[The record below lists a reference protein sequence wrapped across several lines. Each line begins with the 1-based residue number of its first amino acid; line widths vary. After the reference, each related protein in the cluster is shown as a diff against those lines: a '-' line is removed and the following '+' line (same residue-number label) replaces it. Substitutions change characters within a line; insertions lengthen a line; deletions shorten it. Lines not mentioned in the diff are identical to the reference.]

1 MARNPKHDVLFE
13 PIQIGPK
20 TMKNRFYQIPH
31 CNGFG
36 SERPLSQAYFRAMKA
51 EGGYAACCTEY
62 CSISPESDD
71 THRVSARIWDDGDIR
86 NLGIMCEML
95 HEHGA
100 LAACELWY
108 GGPHAP
114 CMESRCVPRGPSQI
128 PSDFEYLTYAKEMDK
143 DDIRDVQ
150 QMYVDA
156 AKRARTAGFDIVYV
170 YGSHAYLPQQFLT
183 PYYNHRTDEYGGSL
197 ENRARF
203 WRETIEQ
210 VKEAVGDDCAI
221 AVRISTDMFMGEAG
235 TQLERDALP
244 FVELVDHLVDV
255 WDVNVSGI
263 SEWGED
269 ATPSRFYPQGRQ
281 LPWQAAVKSVSKKPV
296 LGVGRWTNP
305 DAMVDAINAGKLDII
320 ATCRPSISDP
330 FLPQKIDEGR
340 LDDIRECIGCNICIS
355 RWEIGGPPL
364 ICTQN
369 ATAGEEY
376 RRGWHP
382 ERFEP
387 AANAEND
394 VLVVGA
400 GPAGMECAMI
410 LGKRGMRR
418 VHLVEADDDMGG
430 IMRWIPQLPGL
441 GEWARVVNYR
451 KIQIDKLK
459 NVEFVPN
466 TRLDAQAVKEY
477 GAEIVIVATGGYW
490 ATDGLN
496 GATHDTIP
504 GADASLP
511 HVLTPEQIMVEGKA
525 IAGERVVVV
534 DNDGYFM
541 GVSLAEKLALE
552 GKQVTLLT
560 PMGNIAPYMH
570 FTLEAPNMHR
580 KLHTLGVE
588 IVTYHMPTKIEAG
601 GVTAAHVYD
610 EKGHEQSWEADAT
623 VLVTQRRSNEALF
636 RELKDV
642 VGRDALAADGVNA
655 LYRIG
660 DCEAPRLIADAVFSG
675 HRLAREIDS
684 PNPEV
689 ALPFKRERRVPDEQ
703 ALEDDLRELRERRE
717 REAVPA

>member
-13 PIQIGPK
+13 PIEIGPK

-86 NLGIMCEML
+86 NLSIMCDML
-95 HEHGA
+95 HEHDA

-128 PSDFEYLTYAKEMDK
+128 PSDFEYLTYAIEADK
-143 DDIRDVQ
+143 DDIRYLQ
-150 QMYVDA
+150 QLYVDA

-170 YGSHAYLPQQFLT
+170 YGSHSYLPQQFLT
-183 PYYNHRTDEYGGSL
+183 PYYNKRTDEYGGSF

-210 VKEAVGDDCAI
+210 VKDAVGDDCAI
-221 AVRISTDMFMGEAG
+221 AVRMSTDMFIGEPG
-235 TQLERDALP
+235 TQLERDCLP
-244 FVELVDHLVDV
+244 FVELVDDMVDV
-255 WDVNVSGI
+255 WDINVSSI
-263 SEWGED
+263 AEWGED

-305 DAMVDAINAGKLDII
+305 DMMADAINSGQLDII

-400 GPAGMECAMI
+400 GPAGMECAMV

-418 VHLVEADDDMGG
+418 VHLVEAQDDMGG
-430 IMRWIPQLPGL
+430 IMRWIPELPGL

-459 NVEFVPN
+459 NVEFIPD
-466 TRLDAQAVKEY
+466 TKLDAQGVKKY

-490 ATDGLN
+490 ETDGLN
-496 GATHDTIP
+496 GASREPIA

-511 HVLTPEQIMVEGKA
+511 HVLTPEQIMVEGKQA
-525 IAGERVVVV
+525 PGERVIIV

-541 GVSLAEKLALE
+541 GVSLAEKLASE
-552 GKQVTLLT
+552 GKKVTIMT
-560 PMGNIAPYMH
+560 PMGHIAPYMH

-580 KLHTLGVE
+580 KLHKLGVE
-588 IVTYHMPTKIEAG
+588 IVTYHLPTKIEAG
-601 GVTAAHVYD
+601 GVTATHVYD
-610 EKGHEQSWEADAT
+610 VDAHEHTWEADAT

-636 RELKDV
+636 RELKDS
-642 VGRDALAADGVNA
+642 VGLEALKAEGVEA

-660 DCEAPRLIADAVFSG
+660 DCEAPRLVADAIFSG
-675 HRLAREIDS
+675 HRLAREIDTDD
-684 PNPEV
+684 PAVP
-689 ALPFKRERRVPDEQ
+689 LPFKRERRVPGEDELQ
-703 ALEDDLRELRERRE
+703 RDLAELRERRE

>member
-86 NLGIMCEML
+86 NLSIMCAML

-114 CMESRCVPRGPSQI
+114 CMESRCVPRGPTQI

-143 DDIRDVQ
+143 DDIREVQ
-150 QMYVDA
+150 QLYVDA
-156 AKRARTAGFDIVYV
+156 AKRAREAGFDIVYV
-170 YGSHAYLPQQFLT
+170 YGSHSYLPQQFLT

-210 VKEAVGDDCAI
+210 VKAAVGDDCAI

-269 ATPSRFYPQGRQ
+269 ATPSRFYASGRQ
-281 LPWQAAVKSVSKKPV
+281 LPWQAAVKAVSNKPV

-305 DAMVDAINAGKLDII
+305 DAMVDAINSGKLDII

-387 AANAEND
+387 AADADND
-394 VLVVGA
+394 VL
-400 GPAGMECAMI
+400 
-410 LGKRGMRR
+410 
-418 VHLVEADDDMGG
+418 
-430 IMRWIPQLPGL
+430 
-441 GEWARVVNYR
+441 
-451 KIQIDKLK
+451 
-459 NVEFVPN
+459 
-466 TRLDAQAVKEY
+466 
-477 GAEIVIVATGGYW
+477 
-490 ATDGLN
+490 LN
-496 GATHDTIP
+496 GATHDTVP

-511 HVLTPEQIMVEGKA
+511 HVLTPEQIMVDGKTA
-525 IAGERVVVV
+525 PGERVIVF

-541 GVSLAEKLALE
+541 GVSLAEKLATE
-552 GKQVTLLT
+552 GKRVTIMT
-560 PMGNIAPYMH
+560 PMGHIAPYMH

-580 KLHTLGVE
+580 TLHKLGVE
-588 IVTYHMPTKIEAG
+588 VVTYHMPSKIEAG
-601 GVTAAHVYD
+601 GVTAEHVYD
-610 EKGHEQSWEADAT
+610 TEGHSRTFEADSV
-623 VLVTQRRSNEALF
+623 VLVSQRRSNEALY

-642 VGRDALAADGVNA
+642 VGREALAGEGGNA
-655 LYRIG
+655 
-660 DCEAPRLIADAVFSG
+660 
-675 HRLAREIDS
+675 
-684 PNPEV
+684 
-689 ALPFKRERRVPDEQ
+689 
-703 ALEDDLRELRERRE
+703 
-717 REAVPA
+717 

>member
-1 MARNPKHDVLFE
+1 V
-13 PIQIGPK
+13 
-20 TMKNRFYQIPH
+20 
-31 CNGFG
+31 
-36 SERPLSQAYFRAMKA
+36 
-51 EGGYAACCTEY
+51 
-62 CSISPESDD
+62 
-71 THRVSARIWDDGDIR
+71 
-86 NLGIMCEML
+86 
-95 HEHGA
+95 
-100 LAACELWY
+100 
-108 GGPHAP
+108 
-114 CMESRCVPRGPSQI
+114 
-128 PSDFEYLTYAKEMDK
+128 
-143 DDIRDVQ
+143 
-150 QMYVDA
+150 
-156 AKRARTAGFDIVYV
+156 
-170 YGSHAYLPQQFLT
+170 
-183 PYYNHRTDEYGGSL
+183 
-197 ENRARF
+197 
-203 WRETIEQ
+203 
-210 VKEAVGDDCAI
+210 
-221 AVRISTDMFMGEAG
+221 
-235 TQLERDALP
+235 LP

-269 ATPSRFYPQGRQ
+269 ATPSRFYPQGRL

-305 DAMVDAINAGKLDII
+305 DAMVDAINSGKLDII

-330 FLPQKIDEGR
+330 FLPMKIDEGR
-340 LDDIRECIGCNICIS
+340 LEDIRECIGCNICIS

-418 VHLVEADDDMGG
+418 VHLVEAQDDMGG

-459 NVEFVPN
+459 NVEFIPD
-466 TRLDAQAVKEY
+466 TRLDANGVKEY
-477 GAEIVIVATGGYW
+477 GAEIVVVATGGYW

-504 GADASLP
+504 GADAGLA
-511 HVLTPEQIMVEGKA
+511 HVLTPEQIMVEGKQPP
-525 IAGERVVVV
+525 GERVVIV

-552 GKQVTLLT
+552 GKKVTLMT
-560 PMGNIAPYMH
+560 PMGHIAPYMH

-580 KLHTLGVE
+580 KLHKLGVE

-610 EKGHEQSWEADAT
+610 GDGHERTWEADAT

-642 VGRDALAADGVNA
+642 VGLEALSAEGVSA

-675 HRLAREIDS
+675 HRLAREIDTD
-684 PNPEV
+684 NPAV
-689 ALPFKRERRVPDEQ
+689 PLPFKRERRVPDSTSLEQ
-703 ALEDDLRELRERRE
+703 DLEELRARRD

>member
-1 MARNPKHDVLFE
+1 MARDPKHDILFE

-36 SERPLSQAYFRAMKA
+36 SERPYSQAHFRAMKA
-51 EGGYAACCTEY
+51 EGGYGACVTEY
-62 CSISPESDD
+62 CSIHPESDD
-71 THRVSARIWDDGDIR
+71 THRVSARLWDDEDIK
-86 NLGIMCEML
+86 NLSLMCDMV

-100 LAACELWY
+100 LVGAELWY

-114 CMESRCVPRGPSQI
+114 CMESRCTPRAPSQI
-128 PSDFEYLTYAKEMDK
+128 PSDFEYLTYPKAMDK
-143 DDIRDVQ
+143 DDIREVQ
-150 QMYVDA
+150 GFYVEA
-156 AKRARTAGFDIVYV
+156 AKRARSAGFDIVYV
-170 YGSHAYLPQQFLT
+170 YGSHSYLPQQFLT
-183 PYYNHRTDEYGGSL
+183 PYYNKRTDEYGGSL

-221 AVRISTDMFMGEAG
+221 AVRMSTDMFIGEPG
-235 TQLERDALP
+235 TQLERDCLP

-269 ATPSRFYPQGRQ
+269 AMPSRFYPSGHR
-281 LPWQAAVKSVSKKPV
+281 LAWQAAVKAVSKKPV
-296 LGVGRWTNP
+296 LGVGRWNSP
-305 DAMVDAINAGKLDII
+305 DLMVDAIKSGKLDII
-320 ATCRPSISDP
+320 ATCRPSIADP

-340 LDDIRECIGCNICIS
+340 LDDIRECIGINLCIS

-364 ICTQN
+364 VCAQN

-382 ERFEP
+382 ERFDQ
-387 AANAEND
+387 AENWDND

-400 GPAGMECAMI
+400 GPAGMECAMV

-418 VHLVEADDDMGG
+418 VHLVEAQDDMGG
-430 IMRWIPQLPGL
+430 HMRWVPQLPGL
-441 GEWARVVNYR
+441 GEWARIVNYR
-451 KIQIDKLK
+451 KIQIDKLP
-459 NVEFVPN
+459 NVEFIPN
-466 TRLDAQAVKEY
+466 KRLTAQDAKEY
-477 GAEIVIVATGGYW
+477 GAEIVIIATGSYW

-496 GATHDTIP
+496 GASHDTIP

-511 HVLTPEQIMVEGKA
+511 YCLTPEQIMVEGEDVP
-525 IAGERVVVV
+525 GERVIIF

-541 GVSLAEKLALE
+541 GVSLAEKLAME
-552 GKQVTLLT
+552 GKKVTMMT
-560 PMGNIAPYMH
+560 PMGHFMPYMH

-580 KLHTLGVE
+580 RLHSLGVE
-588 IVTYHMPTKIEAG
+588 MVTYQLPTRIEQGRVVAS
-601 GVTAAHVYD
+601 HVYD
-610 EKGHEQSWEADAT
+610 TEGKEHEWECDAV
-623 VLVTQRRSNEALF
+623 VLVSARLSDEALY

-642 VGRDALAADGVNA
+642 IGMDALRAEGIKG

-660 DCEAPRLIADAVFSG
+660 ECVAPMLLSEVVFDG

-684 PNPEV
+684 ENPEV
-689 ALPFKRERRVPDEQ
+689 PKPFIRERRVV
-703 ALEDDLRELRERRE
+703 E
-717 REAVPA
+717 REFALA

>member
-1 MARNPKHDVLFE
+1 
-13 PIQIGPK
+13 
-20 TMKNRFYQIPH
+20 
-31 CNGFG
+31 
-36 SERPLSQAYFRAMKA
+36 
-51 EGGYAACCTEY
+51 
-62 CSISPESDD
+62 
-71 THRVSARIWDDGDIR
+71 
-86 NLGIMCEML
+86 
-95 HEHGA
+95 
-100 LAACELWY
+100 
-108 GGPHAP
+108 
-114 CMESRCVPRGPSQI
+114 METRCVPRGPSQI
-128 PSDFEYLTYAKEMDK
+128 PSDFEYLTYSIEADK
-143 DDIRDVQ
+143 DDIRYLQ
-150 QMYVDA
+150 QLYVDA

-170 YGSHAYLPQQFLT
+170 YGSHSYLPQQFLT
-183 PYYNHRTDEYGGSL
+183 PYYNKRTDEYGGSF

-210 VKEAVGDDCAI
+210 VKAAVGDDCAI
-221 AVRISTDMFMGEAG
+221 AVRMSTDMFIGEAG
-235 TQLERDALP
+235 TQLERDCLP
-244 FVELVDHLVDV
+244 FVELVDDMVDV

-269 ATPSRFYPQGRQ
+269 ATPSRFYPAGRL

-296 LGVGRWTNP
+296 LGVGRFTNP
-305 DAMVDAINAGKLDII
+305 DMMADAITAGQLDII

-387 AANAEND
+387 AANSDND

-400 GPAGMECAMI
+400 GPAGMECAMV

-418 VHLVEADDDMGG
+418 VHLVEAQDDMGG

-459 NVEFVPN
+459 NVEFIPD
-466 TRLDAQAVKEY
+466 TSLDAQGVKEY

-496 GATHDTIP
+496 GASHDTIP

-511 HVLTPEQIMVEGKA
+511 HILTPEQIMVEGKQPQ
-525 IAGERVVVV
+525 GERVIIV

-541 GVSLAEKLALE
+541 GVSLAEKLATE
-552 GKQVTLLT
+552 GKKVTIMT
-560 PMGNIAPYMH
+560 PMGHIAPYMH

-580 KLHTLGVE
+580 KLHKLGVE
-588 IVTYHMPTKIEAG
+588 IVPYHLPTKIEAG
-601 GVTAAHVYD
+601 GLTAAHVYD
-610 EKGHEQSWEADAT
+610 EEGHEQTWEADAT

-636 RELKDV
+636 RELKDS
-642 VGRDALAADGVNA
+642 VGLDALQAEGVEA

-660 DCEAPRLIADAVFSG
+660 DCEAPRLIADAIFSG

-684 PNPEV
+684 DNPAV
-689 ALPFKRERRVPDEQ
+689 PLPFKRERRVPGEDELQ
-703 ALEDDLRELRERRE
+703 RDLEELRERRE

>member
-13 PIQIGPK
+13 PIQIGAK

-156 AKRARTAGFDIVYV
+156 AKRARTAGFDIIYV
-170 YGSHAYLPQQFLT
+170 YGSHSYLPQQFLT

-197 ENRARF
+197 ENRAHF

-210 VKEAVGDDCAI
+210 VKAAVGDDCAI
-221 AVRISTDMFMGEAG
+221 CVRISTDMFMGEAG

-263 SEWGED
+263 AEWGED
-269 ATPSRFYPQGRQ
+269 ATPSRFYPEGRA

-305 DAMVDAINAGKLDII
+305 DSMVDAINSGKLDII

-340 LDDIRECIGCNICIS
+340 LEDIRECIGCNVCIS

-394 VLVVGA
+394 VLVIGA

-418 VHLVEADDDMGG
+418 VHLVEAQEDMGG

-441 GEWARVVNYR
+441 GEWARLVNYR
-451 KIQIDKLK
+451 KIQIGKLK
-459 NVEFVPN
+459 NVEFIPD
-466 TRLDAQAVKEY
+466 TRLDAEGVAKY
-477 GAEIVIVATGGYW
+477 GAEIVIVATGAYW

-511 HVLTPEQIMVEGKA
+511 HILTPEQIMVEGKEA
-525 IAGERVVVV
+525 PGERVVIF

-552 GKQVTLLT
+552 GKQVTIMT

-580 KLHTLGVE
+580 KLHKLDVD
-588 IVTYHMPTKIEAG
+588 IVTYQMPTKIEAG

-610 EKGHEQSWEADAT
+610 TEGHERTWETDAT
-623 VLVTQRRSNEALF
+623 VLVSQRRSNEALY

-642 VGRDALAADGVNA
+642 VGLEALKAEGVDALF
-655 LYRIG
+655 RIG

-675 HRLAREIDS
+675 HRLAREIDTDD
-684 PNPEV
+684 PAV
-689 ALPFKRERRVPDEQ
+689 ALPFKRERRVPD
-703 ALEDDLRELRERRE
+703 AGSLEHDLEELRARRE

>member
-1 MARNPKHDVLFE
+1 MARDPKHDILFT
-13 PIQIGPK
+13 PVQIGPK
-20 TMKNRFYQIPH
+20 TLKNRFYQIPH

-36 SERPLSQAYFRAMKA
+36 SEKPMNQAYFRAMKA
-51 EGGYAACCTEY
+51 EGGYAAVSTEY

-71 THRVSARIWDDGDIR
+71 THRMSARIWDEDDIK
-86 NLGIMCEML
+86 NLSLMCDML

-114 CMESRCVPRGPSQI
+114 CMETRCVPRGPSQI
-128 PSDFEYLTYAKEMDK
+128 PSDFEHLTYCIEMDT
-143 DDIRDVQ
+143 DDIREVQ

-156 AKRARTAGFDIVYV
+156 ARRARAAGFDIVYV
-170 YGSHAYLPQQFLT
+170 YGSHSYLPQQFLT
-183 PYYNHRTDEYGGSL
+183 PYYNKRTDEYGGSL

-203 WRETIEQ
+203 WRETIES

-221 AVRISTDMFMGEAG
+221 CVRLSCDMFIGEPG
-235 TQLERDALP
+235 TQLERDAVP
-244 FVELVDHLVDV
+244 FAQMVDHLVDV
-255 WDVNVSGI
+255 WDVNLSGI

-269 ATPSRFYPQGRQ
+269 ATPSRFYETGRAI
-281 LPWQAAVKSVSKKPV
+281 PWQRRIKEVVTTPV

-305 DAMVDAINAGKLDII
+305 DRMVEAIENGWLDII

-330 FLPQKIDEGR
+330 FLPRKIEEGR
-340 LDDIRECIGCNICIS
+340 LDDIRECIGCNVCIS
-355 RWEIGGPPL
+355 RWEIGGPPV

-387 AANAEND
+387 AENADND

-400 GPAGMECAMI
+400 GPAGMECAMV

-418 VHLVEADDDMGG
+418 VHLVETQPDMGG
-430 IMRWIPQLPGL
+430 VMRWIPQLPGL

-451 KIQIDKLK
+451 TIQIDKLK
-459 NVEFVPN
+459 NVEFIPS
-466 TRLDAQAVKEY
+466 TTLSAQDVLEY
-477 GAEIVIVATGGYW
+477 GAEYVIVATGSYW

-496 GATHDTIP
+496 GCTHDTIP
-504 GADASLP
+504 GADASKP
-511 HVLTPEQIMVEGKA
+511 HVLTPDQVMDEGKQVP
-525 IAGERVVVV
+525 GERVLVV

-552 GKQVTLLT
+552 GKKVTLMTHL
-560 PMGNIAPYMH
+560 GHICPYMH
-570 FTLEAPNMHR
+570 FTLEAPNQHR
-580 KLHTLGVE
+580 KLHKLGVE
-588 IVTYHMPTKIEAG
+588 IATYHIPTKIEEG
-601 GVTAAHVYD
+601 LVRSVHVYD
-610 EKGHEQSWEADAT
+610 EEEHGHEWTADAV
-623 VLVTQRRSNEALF
+623 VLVTQRRSNERLF
-636 RELKDV
+636 RELKD
-642 VGRDALAADGVNA
+642 GIGMEKLSSEGVKD
-655 LYRIG
+655 LFRIG

-684 PNPEV
+684 DNP
-689 ALPFKRERRVPDEQ
+689 AQPLPFKRERRVIE
-703 ALEDDLRELRERRE
+703 RELA
-717 REAVPA
+717 AV

>member
-1 MARNPKHDVLFE
+1 MARNPKHDIIFE

-36 SERPLSQAYFRAMKA
+36 SEGPLSQAYFRAMKA
-51 EGGYAACCTEY
+51 EGGYAACCTDY

-86 NLGIMCEML
+86 NLSIMCDML

-114 CMESRCVPRGPSQI
+114 CMESRSVPRGPSQI
-128 PSDFEYLTYAKEMDK
+128 PSDFEYLTYAKEMEK

-150 QMYVDA
+150 QLYVDA

-170 YGSHAYLPQQFLT
+170 YGSHSYLPQQFLT

-197 ENRARF
+197 ENRARLL
-203 WRETIEQ
+203 RGTIEQ
-210 VKEAVGDDCAI
+210 VKAAVGDDCAI
-221 AVRISTDMFMGEAG
+221 AVRISADMFIGEAG
-235 TQLERDALP
+235 TQLERDVLP
-244 FVELVDHLVDV
+244 FVQLVDHLVDV

-269 ATPSRFYPQGRQ
+269 ATPSRFYPQGRL
-281 LPWQAAVKSVSKKPV
+281 LPWQAAGKAVWKKPV

-305 DAMVDAINAGKLDII
+305 DAMADAINSGKLDII

-330 FLPQKIDEGR
+330 FLPKKIDEGR
-340 LDDIRECIGCNICIS
+340 LEDIRECIGCNICIS

-382 ERFEP
+382 EKFEK
-387 AANAEND
+387 AGNADND

-400 GPAGMECAMI
+400 GPAGMECARV
-410 LGKRGMRR
+410 LGERGMRR
-418 VHLVEADDDMGG
+418 VHLVEAQDDMGG

-459 NVEFVPN
+459 NVEFI
-466 TRLDAQAVKEY
+466 TDTKLDAQAVKEY
-477 GAEIVIVATGGYW
+477 GAEIVVIATGGYW

-496 GATHDTIP
+496 GASHDRIP

-525 IAGERVVVV
+525 VPAERVVIV

-541 GVSLAEKLALE
+541 GVSLAEKLASE
-552 GKQVTLLT
+552 GKKVTLMTHL
-560 PMGNIAPYMH
+560 GHIAPYMH
-570 FTLEAPNMHR
+570 FTLEAPNQHR
-580 KLHTLGVE
+580 KLHKLGVE
-588 IVTYHMPTKIEAG
+588 IVTYHMPSRIEEGA
-601 GVTAAHVYD
+601 VVAQHVYD
-610 EKGHEQSWEADAT
+610 DEGHEHSWECDGV
-623 VLVTQRRSNEALF
+623 VLVTQRLSNQGLY
-636 RELKDV
+636 RELKDS
-642 VGRDALAADGVNA
+642 VGFDALRAEGITGC
-655 LYRIG
+655 YRIG
-660 DCEAPRLIADAVFSG
+660 DCEAPRLIADCIFSG

-684 PNPEV
+684 DNPDV
-689 ALPFKRERRVPDEQ
+689 PKPFIRERRVVEPG
-703 ALEDDLRELRERRE
+703 
-717 REAVPA
+717 

>member
-86 NLGIMCEML
+86 NLGIMCDML

-170 YGSHAYLPQQFLT
+170 YGSHSYLPQQFLT

-269 ATPSRFYPQGRQ
+269 ATPSRFYAQGRQ

-305 DAMVDAINAGKLDII
+305 DAMVDAINSGKLDII

-330 FLPQKIDEGR
+330 FLPKKIDEGR

-394 VLVVGA
+394 VLVIGA
-400 GPAGMECAMI
+400 GPAGMECAMV
-410 LGKRGMRR
+410 LGRRGMRR
-418 VHLVEADDDMGG
+418 VHLVEAQDDMGG

-459 NVEFVPN
+459 NVEFIPD
-466 TRLDAQAVKEY
+466 TALDANGVKEY

-496 GATHDTIP
+496 GATHATIP

-511 HVLTPEQIMVEGKA
+511 HILTPEQIMVEGKEA
-525 IAGERVVVV
+525 PGERVIVF

-552 GKQVTLLT
+552 GKKVTIMT
-560 PMGNIAPYMH
+560 PMGHIAPYMH

-580 KLHTLGVE
+580 KLHKLGVE
-588 IVTYHMPTKIEAG
+588 VVTYHMPSKIEPG
-601 GVTAAHVYD
+601 GVTAEHVYD
-610 EKGHEQSWEADAT
+610 TDGHSRSFEADAV
-623 VLVTQRRSNEALF
+623 VLVSQRRSNEALF
-636 RELKDV
+636 RELKDS
-642 VGRDALAADGVNA
+642 VGLDALKAEGIDA

-660 DCEAPRLIADAVFSG
+660 DCEAPRLVADAVFSG
-675 HRLAREIDS
+675 HRLAREIDTD
-684 PNPEV
+684 NPAV
-689 ALPFKRERRVPDEQ
+689 ALPFKRERRVPD
-703 ALEDDLRELRERRE
+703 ADSLEHDLDELRARRE